1 MRKRINFT
9 LNLIPLASG
18 GWNFDLQ
25 AVGSGITSGYHSPL
39 ASYISPERAIRRARE
54 HAARLALSACGT
66 IGNLRITRG
75 QSVSSV
81 SSVSSTSS
89 TSSTGGSHALQ
100 N

>member
-25 AVGSGITSGYHSPL
+25 VLDPAWIADGYFSPL
-39 ASYISPERAIRRARE
+39 ASYIDEERAITNARRI
-54 HAARLALSACGT
+54 AAQIALSAGGT
-66 IGNLRITRG
+66 IGRF
-75 QSVSSV
+75 QV
-81 SSVSSTSS
+81 TSDRS
-89 TSSTGGSHALQ
+89 DRSDKSDGASPGGSHAVQ